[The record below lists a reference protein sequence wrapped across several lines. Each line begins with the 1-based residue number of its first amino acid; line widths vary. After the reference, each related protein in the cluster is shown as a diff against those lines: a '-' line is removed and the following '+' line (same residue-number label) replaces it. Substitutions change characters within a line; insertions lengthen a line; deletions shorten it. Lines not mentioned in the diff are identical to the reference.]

1 MGLEI
6 CTGHG
11 VWFPNPLAPGSGH
24 PDIFQLGNPTMR
36 MLQAV
41 QTQTSRDHHI
51 GTWQASQGPMTA
63 NLVAW
68 CIKSYRQR

>member
-1 MGLEI
+1 MSVGE
-6 CTGHG
+6 
-11 VWFPNPLAPGSGH
+11 
-24 PDIFQLGNPTMR
+24 PDYMR

-51 GTWQASQGPMTA
+51 GTWQALQGPKTA

-68 CIKSYRQR
+68 CIKIL